1 MENLRNLKL
10 LNIGEETI
18 IKDVLIEGELKK
30 RLYDLGFLKGSEIKC
45 ILKSPFNDPI
55 AYFLK
60 GTTIA
65 LRADVAEKIICK

>member
-1 MENLRNLKL
+1 MQKERNLKL
-10 LNIGEETI
+10 LEIGEEAF
-18 IKDVLIEGELKK
+18 IENILLEQDLKK
-30 RLYDLGFLKGSEIKC
+30 RLYDLGFLKGSKVKC

-65 LRADVAEKIICK
+65 LRADIAEKIICK

>member
-1 MENLRNLKL
+1 MQKERNLKL
-10 LNIGEETI
+10 LEIGEEA
-18 IKDVLIEGELKK
+18 VIENILLEQDLKK
-30 RLYDLGFLKGSEIKC
+30 RLYDLGFLKGSKVKC

-65 LRADVAEKIICK
+65 LRADIAEKIICK